1 MSRVRYYFV
10 AGDMR
15 SYAGIA
21 TLPQSP
27 CALESKL
34 IMMER
39 FTERYYR
46 LFPHLRGRN
55 TAKEWRRQ
63 QWRGESRAEWNER
76 RAAFEKAVFWPSLRE
91 FWRDVM
97 SNPPRGFTIE
107 PEGAA

>member
-10 AGDMR
+10 VGDMR
-15 SYAGIA
+15 AFAGVA

-27 CALESKL
+27 CALEAKL

-39 FTERYYR
+39 FTARYYR
-46 LFPHLRGRN
+46 LFPHFRGYP
-55 TAKEWRRQ
+55 TAKKWRRQ
-63 QWRGESRAEWNER
+63 RGETRAEWNER
-76 RAAFEKAVFWPSLRE
+76 RAAFEESVFWPSLRE